1 MEKLNDKQVDDLCK
15 LLGGVSLASLIGLA
29 VGASGHGVDISKMDM
44 AGLAFSFIT
53 CTMIMLLLRKG
64 R

>member
-1 MEKLNDKQVDDLCK
+1 MKKLNDKQVDDLCK

-29 VGASGHGVDISKMDM
+29 VGASGHGEDISKIDM
-44 AGLAFSFIT
+44 SGLAFSFVA
-53 CTMIMLLLRKG
+53 CTIIMLLLRKG